1 MMRVTSAGVRATM
14 QDRGRSGGARAGIPP
29 AGPADPVAF
38 AAALRLVGCA
48 ADDAAVEIVGLPF
61 AFRCEDRRIIAAT
74 GRDVRVRTRGTV
86 PGWTSVLA
94 RPGEEVVVE
103 GSARTR
109 YAYVAVSG
117 GFALAAVLGSR
128 ATYLPAALGPI
139 PRALVAGDELPLG
152 SSTIGMEGAGRHVV
166 PPEYRRRI
174 RAIVGPHEDRFP
186 AGTIDRFFATQFT
199 VLPESDR
206 MGVRLSGATLTPASG
221 ELLSCGVVAGAVQV
235 PAGGAPI
242 VLLADHQTTGGYP
255 IIATVIWA
263 DLDAVAQ
270 AVPGEG
276 LSFERVTA
284 EAAGRSV

>member
-1 MMRVTSAGVRATM
+1 MMRVTRAGLRATM
-14 QDRGRSGGARAGIPP
+14 QDRGRRGEARAGIPP

-38 AAALRLVGCA
+38 AAALRLVGGA
-48 ADDAAVEIVGLPF
+48 ADDAAIEIVGLPF
-61 AFRCEDRRIIAAT
+61 AFRCLDRRIIAAT
-74 GRDVRVRTRGTV
+74 GRDVRIRTRGSV

-94 RPGEEVVVE
+94 RPGEEVMVE

-128 ATYLPAALGPI
+128 ATYVPAALGPI

-152 SSTIGMEGAGRHVV
+152 RSTIGVEGAGRHVA
-166 PPEYRRRI
+166 PPEYRRAV
-174 RAIVGPHEDRFP
+174 RAVAGPHEDRFP
-186 AGTIDRFFATQFT
+186 EGAVERFFGTQFT

-206 MGVRLSGATLTPASG
+206 MGVRLGGATITPASG
-221 ELLSCGVVAGAVQV
+221 ELLSCGVIAGAVQV

-255 IIATVIWA
+255 IIATVIAA
-263 DLDAVAQ
+263 DLGAVAQ

-284 EAAGRSV
+284 EAAGRSI